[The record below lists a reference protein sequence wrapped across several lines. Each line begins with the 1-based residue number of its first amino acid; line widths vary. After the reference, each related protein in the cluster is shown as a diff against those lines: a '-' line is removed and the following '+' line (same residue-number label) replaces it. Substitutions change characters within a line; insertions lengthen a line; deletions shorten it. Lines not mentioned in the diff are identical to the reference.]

1 MKPWQV
7 SVLVVIFLLAGFFG
21 WLVASYRKGRDGR

>member
-7 SVLVVIFLLAGFFG
+7 SFIVVVLLLIGFIG
-21 WLVASYRKGRDGR
+21 WLVASYRKGRDRR

>member
-7 SVLVVIFLLAGFFG
+7 TVVVVILLLIGFLG